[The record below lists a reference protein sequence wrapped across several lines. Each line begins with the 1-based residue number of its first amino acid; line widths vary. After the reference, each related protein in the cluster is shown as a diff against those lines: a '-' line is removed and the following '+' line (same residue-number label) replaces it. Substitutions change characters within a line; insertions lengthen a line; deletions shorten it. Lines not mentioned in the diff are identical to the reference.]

1 MSIWRRNEA
10 WIGLATID
18 SLVFVVLGLL
28 HPSFFSSFNIF
39 VLLNTIA
46 LSTMIALGQMV
57 VIAVGQ
63 MNLSLG
69 SIGGLAAVIFAGAMQ
84 TIGLPP
90 VLAVLLAMC
99 LGLVCG
105 LINGFFTAK
114 IGISAFI
121 VTLATFAA
129 YKGINLGLTA
139 AQPLYGIP
147 ASVKLAGSA
156 SVIGPVPWLL
166 VPSLVITLLVWF
178 VLARLPLGR
187 QILAVGGNRQASELA
202 GVSPN
207 RIVILTHALS
217 GVIAAAAGIM
227 AVARLQV
234 GQPTIGDDWLIPSFT
249 APIIGGAVLS
259 GGRVGVAGTVCGV
272 ILVSLITQALVVFR
286 VDPYYVQFA
295 LGCMIL
301 CAVGAN
307 RLRMGRRLGAG

>member
-1 MSIWRRNEA
+1 M
-10 WIGLATID
+10 GLAAID
-18 SLVFVVLGLL
+18 SLVFVLLGLL
-28 HPSFFSSFNIF
+28 HPSFLSSFNIF

-46 LSTMIALGQMV
+46 LSTMIALGQMIV
-57 VIAVGQ
+57 VAVGQ

-84 TIGLPP
+84 TIGLPA
-90 VLAVLLAMC
+90 VLAVLLALC

-156 SVIGPVPWLL
+156 SVIGAIPWLL
-166 VPSLVITLLVWF
+166 VPSAVITLLVWF
-178 VLARLPLGR
+178 LLARLPLGR
-187 QILAVGGNRQASELA
+187 QILAVGGNRQAAELA
-202 GVSPN
+202 GVSPS
-207 RIVILTHALS
+207 RILIFTHALS

-259 GGRVGVAGTVCGV
+259 GGRVSVAGTVCGV
-272 ILVSLITQALVVFR
+272 ILVSLITQALVLFR

-307 RLRMGRRLGAG
+307 RLRMHRSLEAG